1 MTHLRL
7 CLAVLC
13 LSVSPWRAAAAAPTQ
28 PNIVFILAEDLGYGD
43 VQTFNPQQGK
53 IKTPNCDR
61 LAAQGMAFT
70 DCHGGS
76 SVCTP
81 TRYGLLTGRCAWRTR
96 LQRGVLDGYPEPL
109 IATDRLTLPKLLR
122 QQGYHTAA
130 MGKWHL
136 GFTVQEGAGTA
147 GKPKT
152 TTASVGMT
160 TTNGPTTR
168 GFDEFFGFQ
177 HSRSMEGF
185 FVNSRVTESVKPV
198 DMLPKL
204 TRLAAEHILQRAKMR
219 QPFFLY
225 LALNSPHTPIVP
237 SLEWQGKSG
246 LGDYGDYVMETDWAV
261 GEVLAT
267 LDKAGVTSNTLVVF
281 ASDNG
286 CSPAAGTPRLESQGH
301 FPSAQFRGYKSDIWD
316 GGHRIPFIARWP
328 GKISAGSRCA
338 AMICLTDFMATT
350 AEILGIKLQETA
362 AEDSFSF
369 LPDLLG
375 TGHSARTSIVHHSI
389 QGQFAI
395 REGSWKLELCAGSG
409 GWSAPKDAAAAEQG
423 LPPVQLYDLSNDIG
437 ETNNLQSAHLE
448 IVKRLTKQLESIIAN
463 GRSSPGAS
471 SQNDVKIDFRK
482 IGTARQ
488 ESGNSD

>member
-1 MTHLRL
+1 LDAAAVSRKLHPVHQRLAKEEGFLAHAQASFAFHGMFKKQHSQLGASRKIAILESAEEFKPMRLLSL
-7 CLAVLC
+7 CLVVLC
-13 LSVSPWRAAAAAPTQ
+13 LSLSPLRADAAAPSQ
-28 PNIVFILAEDLGYGD
+28 PNIVFILADDLGYGD
-43 VQTFNPQQGK
+43 VQAFNPQRGK

-61 LAAQGMAFT
+61 LAAQGMTFT

-81 TRYGLLTGRCAWRTR
+81 TRYGLLTGRYAWRTR

-109 IATDRLTLPKLLR
+109 IAWDRLTLPKLLK

-136 GFTVQEGAGTA
+136 GFTVQEGAGGA

-185 FVNSRVTESVKPV
+185 FVNDRVTESVKPV

-204 TRLAAEHILQRAKMR
+204 TRLAAEHILQRAKTR

-261 GEVLAT
+261 GEVLAA
-267 LDKAGVTSNTLVVF
+267 LDKAGVASNTLVVF

-286 CSPAAGTPRLESQGH
+286 CSPAAGTQKLESRGH
-301 FPSAQFRGYKSDIWD
+301 FPSAQSRGYKSDIWD

-328 GKISAGSRCA
+328 GEISAGSRCA

-350 AEILGIKLQETA
+350 AEILGVRLPGNCGRRQLQFSPRFARHGPFGTNEHRPSQHPRPVRDSRRLVETGT
-362 AEDSFSF
+362 
-369 LPDLLG
+369 LCWQRWLG
-375 TGHSARTSIVHHSI
+375 CAQGCRCGRTR
-389 QGQFAI
+389 FA
-395 REGSWKLELCAGSG
+395 AGST
-409 GWSAPKDAAAAEQG
+409 
-423 LPPVQLYDLSNDIG
+423 V
-437 ETNNLQSAHLE
+437 
-448 IVKRLTKQLESIIAN
+448 
-463 GRSSPGAS
+463 
-471 SQNDVKIDFRK
+471 
-482 IGTARQ
+482 
-488 ESGNSD
+488 